1 MKQLTS
7 GIDPIQARAPYMP
20 QSISFIPQ
28 FKLTLCCNELMVIKS
43 QDHGTW
49 RRIRVVDFLSL
60 FVDKPVTNDP
70 DKPYQF
76 LLDKNIKEKF
86 LYWKEIFAGMLVLKA
101 FETNGNVNDCNM
113 VLQSSNEYRNS
124 QDYVAEFI
132 ADKIIVD
139 INGKI
144 TKSEITQEFN
154 SWYLGTYGKGGPSP
168 KEVQSYMDKKYG
180 PFKLQKCWKGV
191 RINYDTDITTD
202 TPNEDSEFDLDQ
214 QFDIIENL

>member
-1 MKQLTS
+1 LTS

-20 QSISFIPQ
+20 QSITFIPQ

-60 FVDKPVTNDP
+60 FVDKPVANDP
-70 DKPYQF
+70 DKPYQY

-86 LYWKEIFAGMLVLKA
+86 TFWKEIFAGMLVLKA
-101 FETNGNVNDCNM
+101 FETNGNVTDCEM

-132 ADKIIVD
+132 ADKIIPDV
-139 INGKI
+139 NGKI

-154 SWYLGTYGKGGPSP
+154 AWYMGTYGKGGPSP

-180 PFKLQKCWKGV
+180 PFKLHKCWKGV
-191 RINYDTDITTD
+191 RINYDMDININENPETD
-202 TPNEDSEFDLDQ
+202 FDIDQ
-214 QFDIIENL
+214 QFGNIQNL